1 MRSLSATMQAR
12 LDAPTST
19 FCHCWKILRRDGA
32 IMGFTDHDQDLVFD
46 RVTYQAA
53 SGLLSGPRDE
63 HLGFGVGKA
72 EVSGALTQLDVD
84 EALLAKGLLD
94 GASVETWLVDW
105 SDVSV
110 RLLLEIE
117 NIGEVRRGEHA
128 FSADLR
134 SLAHVMDQETGR
146 RYGRDCSAD
155 LGDQRCGLGLSG
167 SPFQST
173 AVVRAMADGVQ
184 MTFAISGVSDGW
196 FAGGRFRIVSGV
208 AKDVRGTIRAHRQT
222 GETCLITLW
231 TPLAGSPAIGDRVEL
246 TAGCDKSFETCGT
259 KFNNHVNF
267 RGFPHI
273 PGNDVLMATPSATS
287 VMDGGSL
294 FK

>member
-1 MRSLSATMQAR
+1 MRMISETMQAR

-19 FCHCWKILRRDGA
+19 FCHCWKVMRIDGA
-32 IMGFTDHDQDLVFD
+32 IMGFTDHDRDLVFD
-46 RVTYQAA
+46 QVTYQAA

-63 HLGFGVGKA
+63 HLGFAVGKA

-84 EALLAKGLLD
+84 EALLANGLLD

-117 NIGEVRRGEHA
+117 KIGEVRRGEHT

-134 SLAHVMDQETGR
+134 SFAQVMDLETGR
-146 RYGRDCSAD
+146 RYARDCSAD
-155 LGDQRCGLGLSG
+155 LGDARCGLMLAGTE
-167 SPFQST
+167 FQTT
-173 AVVRAMADGVQ
+173 ATVRERSDGVH
-184 MTFAISGVSDGW
+184 MTLTISGMSDGW
-196 FAGGRFRIVSGV
+196 LVGGRFRVVSGA

-222 GETCLITLW
+222 DDMCLISVW
-231 TPLAGSPAIGDRVEL
+231 TPLAVPPAVGDRVEL
-246 TAGCDKSFETCGT
+246 TAGCDKSFETCGM
-259 KFNNHVNF
+259 KFNNHINF

-294 FK
+294 FR